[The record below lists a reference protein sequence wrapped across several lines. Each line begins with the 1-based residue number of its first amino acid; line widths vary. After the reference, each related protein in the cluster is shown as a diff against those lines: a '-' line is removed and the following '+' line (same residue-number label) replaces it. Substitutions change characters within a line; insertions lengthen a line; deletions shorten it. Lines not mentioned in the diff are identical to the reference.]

1 MKSNAF
7 EKVTIETE
15 STESGTKDACISPV
29 YKAAAYI
36 RLSRETSGS
45 RERDTIGSQTDLV
58 ESFIRRQDDLELYET
73 YVDDSVSGTTF
84 SRPGFDR
91 MLADMRGGRFQA
103 IVVKDMSRIGRNYLE
118 AGSLVEQVFPLYG
131 IRLISIT
138 DGFDTGKGTD
148 WLLMALTNL
157 ANTMY
162 ARDISNKINAAKA
175 CMYEKGI
182 PVGKVPYGYRINH
195 NAADSGYMVV
205 DDEAADV
212 VKRIFADFISGKGTT
227 VISRDL
233 NNEEIPSPLAYRHRK
248 NGHPDK
254 ASRYRWTANSVQQI
268 LGNRTYTGRY
278 IMGKTSQK
286 VFQQKKRMAV
296 PSNAWHIFENHHP
309 PIVSDEDF
317 RAAQDRKRKKAPP
330 ERHEPNLL
338 AHKVFCGKCGAHMGI
353 PDSSAKNP
361 KYMCRTNWYYGSGCG
376 MGYVRKTD
384 VYEAVMKEIQDST
397 TAHSFKDSD
406 NDPFRKFKGQN
417 ELSQEMASELVAK
430 VIVHDASRIEV
441 VLYADEEAQI

>member
-1 MKSNAF
+1 MRTIAN
-7 EKVTIETE
+7 EKEAIGMGMN
-15 STESGTKDACISPV
+15 STGIMSVGASPV

-45 RERDTIGSQTDLV
+45 RERDTIGNQTDLV

-162 ARDISNKINAAKA
+162 ARDISKKINAAKA
-175 CMYEKGI
+175 GMYEKGI
-182 PVGKVPYGYRINH
+182 PVGKVPYGYKINH
-195 NAADSGYMVV
+195 DARDSGYMVV

-248 NGHPDK
+248 NGHPEK

-268 LGNRTYTGRY
+268 LGNRAYTGRY
-278 IMGKTSQK
+278 VMGRTSQK
-286 VFQQKKRMAV
+286 VFQPKKRMTV
-296 PSNAWHIFENHHP
+296 PGNAWHVFENHHP
-309 PIVSDEDF
+309 PIVSNEVF
-317 RAAQDRKRKKAPP
+317 RAAQDRKRKKAPS

-338 AHKVFCGKCGAHMGI
+338 AHKIFCGKCGARMGI
-353 PDSSAKNP
+353 PDSSARNP

-376 MGYVRKTD
+376 MGYIRKAD
-384 VYEAVMKEIQDST
+384 VYEAVMKIIQDST
-397 TAHSFKDSD
+397 TSCDVKSTKNDS
-406 NDPFRKFKGQN
+406 FRKFKGQD
-417 ELSQEMASELVAK
+417 ELSQEMVAELVSK
-430 VIVHDASRIEV
+430 VVVYDASRIEV
-441 VLYADEEAQI
+441 VLYEDEQTVI